1 MCRKNSQNE
10 KTIRR
15 NLATDSRRDQ
25 DFVSAAFVVD
35 AVRNDKIDLYLA
47 DFSGEGLKNLM
58 FCGYY
63 IGSWDAYTFVNTLDI
78 FGFNIVCGKNICA
91 GSSLWDGI
99 IIKCF
104 VLNL

>member
-1 MCRKNSQNE
+1 MLTIRYLSFYRKNGRNE

-35 AVRNDKIDLYLA
+35 SVRNDKIDLFLG
-47 DFSGEGLKNLM
+47 DFSGEGLQNVM

-63 IGSWDAYTFVNTLDI
+63 IGS
-78 FGFNIVCGKNICA
+78 
-91 GSSLWDGI
+91 
-99 IIKCF
+99 
-104 VLNL
+104 